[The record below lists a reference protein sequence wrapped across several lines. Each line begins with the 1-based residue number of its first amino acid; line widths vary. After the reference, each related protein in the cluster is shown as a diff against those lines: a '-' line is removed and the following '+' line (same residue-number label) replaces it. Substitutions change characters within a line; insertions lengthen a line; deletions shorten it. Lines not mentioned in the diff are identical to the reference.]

1 MWQKRYQTSCVD
13 KIWSRKNFLT
23 NGNVNHLVQIRSVA
37 IGASTQDS
45 PMTWFDR
52 SRMLS
57 YESANL
63 LKEPLRQDDCTRA
76 ECVIRNIAYYL
87 QSLEKANYACWIS
100 VSETGFNGQRA
111 ADCKCVLQ
119 HHTKA
124 WDFRTFLEQTWPHR
138 AQNTTLDKMQARL
151 FVLLIFFCVR
161 SDWTLSNSSFEII
174 PGCVPST

>member
-63 LKEPLRQDDCTRA
+63 LKELLRQDDCTRA

-87 QSLEKANYACWIS
+87 QSLEKANYAPNRTIS
-100 VSETGFNGQRA
+100 TCEWDRLWYRLASVKDSLEFYSVKYCIASMTHPQGITAVSL
-111 ADCKCVLQ
+111 CKIL
-119 HHTKA
+119 T
-124 WDFRTFLEQTWPHR
+124 R
-138 AQNTTLDKMQARL
+138 
-151 FVLLIFFCVR
+151 
-161 SDWTLSNSSFEII
+161 
-174 PGCVPST
+174 

>member
-1 MWQKRYQTSCVD
+1 MRFKNGSSILPFSRYTTKTAHDISLSWAYVSMWQKRYQTSCVD

-63 LKEPLRQDDCTRA
+63 LKELLRQDDCTRA

-87 QSLEKANYACWIS
+87 QSLEKANYAPNRTIS
-100 VSETGFNGQRA
+100 TCE
-111 ADCKCVLQ
+111 
-119 HHTKA
+119 
-124 WDFRTFLEQTWPHR
+124 WDRLWYRLAYRMFLPEH
-138 AQNTTLDKMQARL
+138 LEL
-151 FVLLIFFCVR
+151 
-161 SDWTLSNSSFEII
+161 
-174 PGCVPST
+174 